1 MIDVIRGALVSWF
14 CLVFGCCGVTYLGTD
29 YLSVMNDI
37 SYFKNDS
44 NTLSEENTL

>member
-1 MIDVIRGALVSWF
+1 MVL
-14 CLVFGCCGVTYLGTD
+14 FGFWLLWGNLRLMTYLGTD